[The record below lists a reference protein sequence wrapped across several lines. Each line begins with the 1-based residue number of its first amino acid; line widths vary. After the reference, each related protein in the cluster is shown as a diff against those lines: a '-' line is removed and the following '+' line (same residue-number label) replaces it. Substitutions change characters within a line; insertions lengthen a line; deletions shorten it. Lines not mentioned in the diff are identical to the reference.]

1 METGATNPSQL
12 LLRWDGSVV
21 QWGSMHEG
29 FDGSQVWD
37 YGSREIRRPSMLSEV
52 VQFLQSRFKN
62 VGQIS
67 FSRSFLSATMIPS
80 IVVESNMKVAENW
93 YRLHNAPNEEVA
105 LRIQH
110 LDSIET
116 QPVIIESGDSA
127 WEEAV
132 TKSFPQALRVSQQA
146 ALLKA
151 AVVSSRNTNKWVVY
165 VDAGSKGADIVAAKG
180 GVPTYVGATGSGLTD
195 SMLYNIVNAMHRDGL
210 KPGDLRVHLMGEGAG
225 DLALSMKRFF
235 EEVEV
240 LGGDD
245 SAMHALKLISE

>member
-21 QWGSMHEG
+21 QWGSMHKG
-29 FDGSQVWD
+29 RDGSHFWA

-52 VQFLQSRFKN
+52 VQFLKSRFKN
-62 VGQIS
+62 VGKIS
-67 FSRSFLSATMIPS
+67 FSRSFLSATMVPS
-80 IVVESNMKVAENW
+80 IVVESNLEVAENW
-93 YRLHNAPNEEVA
+93 YKLHNAPNKKVA
-105 LRIQH
+105 LRIQY
-110 LDSIET
+110 LDSIDT
-116 QPVIIESGDSA
+116 QPVIIESGDTA

-132 TKSFPQALRVSQQA
+132 IKSFPQALRVSQQA

-180 GVPTYVGATGSGLTD
+180 GVPSYVGAASSGLTD

-210 KPGDLRVHLMGEGAG
+210 KPGDVRVKLMGEGAS
-225 DLALSMKRFF
+225 DLALSMKRFY

-245 SAMHALKLISE
+245 SAMHGLKLISE

>member
-29 FDGSQVWD
+29 GDGSKVWS

-62 VGQIS
+62 VGQIL

-80 IVVESNMKVAENW
+80 IVVESNLEVAKNW
-93 YRLHNAPNEEVA
+93 YKLHNAPNEEVA
-105 LRIQH
+105 LRIQY
-110 LDSIET
+110 LDSIDT
-116 QPVIIESGDSA
+116 QPVIIESGDLA

-151 AVVSSRNTNKWVVY
+151 AVVSSRNTNKLVVY
-165 VDAGSKGADIVAAKG
+165 VDTGSKGADIVAAKG

-195 SMLYNIVNAMHRDGL
+195 NMLYNIVNAMHRDGL
-210 KPGDLRVHLMGEGAG
+210 KPGDVRVQLMGKGAS
-225 DLALSMKRFF
+225 DLALSMNRFF

-245 SAMHALKLISE
+245 SAMHGLKLISE

>member
-1 METGATNPSQL
+1 
-12 LLRWDGSVV
+12 
-21 QWGSMHEG
+21 
-29 FDGSQVWD
+29 
-37 YGSREIRRPSMLSEV
+37 
-52 VQFLQSRFKN
+52 
-62 VGQIS
+62 
-67 FSRSFLSATMIPS
+67 
-80 IVVESNMKVAENW
+80 MKVAENW
-93 YRLHNAPNEEVA
+93 YRLHNAPKEEVA

-245 SAMHALKLISE
+245 SAMHGLKLISE

>member
-29 FDGSQVWD
+29 VDGSQVWA

-52 VQFLQSRFKN
+52 VQFLQTRFKN

-80 IVVESNMKVAENW
+80 IVVESNLEVAENW
-93 YRLHNAPNEEVA
+93 YKLHNAPNENVA

-132 TKSFPQALRVSQQA
+132 IKSFPQALRVSQQA
-146 ALLKA
+146 ALIKA

-165 VDAGSKGADIVAAKG
+165 VDAGSKGADIVAAKEG
-180 GVPTYVGATGSGLTD
+180 LPTYVGATGSGLTD

-210 KPGDLRVHLMGEGAG
+210 KPDDVRVQLMGEGAS

-235 EEVEV
+235 EEVEI

-245 SAMHALKLISE
+245 SAMYGLKLISE